1 MRRGFWLNF
10 FLICVGIVVGSMA
23 AEITSGIP
31 VLGWLSYGLD
41 FGTQSPIVLDLH
53 VLQLT
58 IGATVKITVSH
69 IVFVALSIILG
80 RLIARD

>member
-1 MRRGFWLNF
+1 MRRGFWLHF
-10 FLICVGIVVGSMA
+10 FLICAGIVVGSMA

>member
-1 MRRGFWLNF
+1 MRRGFWLHF
-10 FLICVGIVVGSMA
+10 FLICAGIVVGSMA

-41 FGTQSPIVLDLH
+41 FGTQSPFVLDLH

-69 IVFVALSIILG
+69 IVFVTLSIILG

>member
-1 MRRGFWLNF
+1 MRRGFWLHF
-10 FLICVGIVVGSMA
+10 FLICAGLVVGSMA
-23 AEITSGIP
+23 AQITSGIP

-41 FGTQSPIVLDLH
+41 FGTQSPFVLDLH

-69 IVFVALSIILG
+69 IVFVALSMILG